1 MESILGRA
9 LEYTLKYWLKSFS
22 REQFKLQGRTVHLSN
37 LDIDGDALH
46 SSVGLPPALNV
57 ATARVG
63 KLEITLPSVSNVQI
77 EPIVVNIDSLDLV
90 LEENSDFDASLSPN
104 SATPSAAS
112 AKGSGYGFADKIADG
127 MTIKIQTVN
136 LLLETRGGSRR
147 QGGATWAPPMAAITI
162 RNLLLYTTNETWQ
175 VVNLKEAR
183 EFSSNKKYIYV
194 FKKLEWESLS
204 VDLLPHPDMFADAA
218 LGCSQEG
225 SNLRDDDGAKRVFF
239 GGERFIEGISGEAY
253 ITVQRTEL
261 NSPLGLEVQ
270 LHINAAVCPAL
281 SEPGLRA
288 LLRFMTG
295 LYVCLNRGDVDFK
308 AQKQSTEAAG
318 RSLVSIVIDHIFLCV
333 KDTEFQLELL
343 MQSLF
348 FSRAS
353 LSEGD
358 NDNNLT
364 RITIGGLFLR
374 DTFSSPP
381 CTLVQPSM
389 QAVSRDAFLVPEF
402 ARSFCPPIYPLQE
415 QQWQLIEGTPL
426 ICLHALQIMPSPLPP
441 SFASQTVIDCQP
453 LMIHLQEE
461 SCLRISS
468 LLADGIV
475 VNPGDILPDFSVKSF
490 IFTLKG
496 LDLTVPFNKA
506 KLDISRSDMDNTVQT
521 SFAGARLHI
530 ENLFFLDSP
539 SLKLRMLNL
548 EKDPACFCLWE
559 GQPIDASQKKWTA
572 RASQLTLSLEACTDT
587 TGGQNSFGQT
597 EGLWRCVDLKDACIE
612 VAMATADGS
621 PLLKV
626 PPPGG
631 IVRVGVACEQ
641 YLSNTSVEQLFF
653 VLDLYG
659 YFGRVGEEI
668 AMAGKRKQSE
678 DIRDKSFS
686 GKLMDK
692 VPSDTAVSLAVK
704 ELRLQFLESS
714 SVNVEGMPLVQFVG
728 DDLFT
733 SASHRTLGGAIVVSS
748 TLLWES
754 VEIGCVDAEGHLAC
768 VNGSFLSSSENAP
781 SPSDNG
787 YPQLRAVFWVHKNEK
802 HLLNG
807 NAHSVPFLDISMV
820 HVIPLH
826 EQDLE
831 SHSLNV
837 SASVSGV
844 RLGGGMNYAEA
855 LLHRFGILGPDG
867 APGVG
872 LRKGLEN
879 LQKGP
884 LSKIFN
890 TTPLIVD
897 NSEDVESMR
906 EGKETSFPHLKK
918 PDDVDVTI
926 ELRDWLFALEGAQ
939 EMTERWWFYSH
950 GDEGREE
957 RCWHT
962 SFHALRVNAKS
973 SPKNIPDGKAR
984 LCRIQQHPV
993 ELVTVG
999 VQGLR
1004 ILKPHTQKDIPS
1016 SILIANGVKEFTD
1029 TVGGIGLE
1037 VRLILCEDNVAEETT
1052 NWEVENLKFSVKQ
1065 PIEAVVTKDELQHLT
1080 FLCKSEIDSIGRIT
1094 AGVIRLL
1101 KLEGSVG
1108 QSVIDQLGNLGSEGI
1123 DKIFS
1128 SEKLSR
1134 DGTVG
1139 SRGLSP
1145 LPNLINEESHKTMEQ
1160 TLTLLEEAVVDT
1172 QAKLND
1178 LVSDIGTSE
1187 SSSVQHLTIIKLS
1200 QKIDT
1205 MQGLLI
1211 QLRNQ
1216 I

>member
-1 MESILGRA
+1 
-9 LEYTLKYWLKSFS
+9 
-22 REQFKLQGRTVHLSN
+22 
-37 LDIDGDALH
+37 
-46 SSVGLPPALNV
+46 
-57 ATARVG
+57 
-63 KLEITLPSVSNVQI
+63 
-77 EPIVVNIDSLDLV
+77 
-90 LEENSDFDASLSPN
+90 
-104 SATPSAAS
+104 
-112 AKGSGYGFADKIADG
+112 
-127 MTIKIQTVN
+127 MTIQIHTVN

-147 QGGATWAPPMAAITI
+147 QGGATWAPPMASITI
-162 RNLLLYTTNETWQ
+162 RNLLLYTTNENWQ

-194 FKKLEWESLS
+194 FKKLEWQSLS
-204 VDLLPHPDMFADAA
+204 IDLLPHPDMFTDAT
-218 LGCSQEG
+218 LGQG

-270 LHINAAVCPAL
+270 LHINEAVCPAL

-295 LYVCLNRGDVDFK
+295 VYVCLNRGDVDFK
-308 AQKQSTEAAG
+308 GQQRSTEAAG
-318 RSLVSIVIDHIFLCV
+318 RSLVSIVVDHIFLCI

-358 NDNNLT
+358 DDNNLT
-364 RITIGGLFLR
+364 RIAIGGLFLR
-374 DTFSSPP
+374 DTFCRPP

-389 QAVSRDAFLVPEF
+389 QLITRDAFHLPEF

-426 ICLHALQIMPSPLPP
+426 ICLHALKIMPSPLPP

-490 IFTLKG
+490 IFNIKG
-496 LDLTVPFNKA
+496 LDVTVPFDKA
-506 KLDISRSDMDNTVQT
+506 KLDISSSDVDNSVKTMFT
-521 SFAGARLHI
+521 GARLHI
-530 ENLFFLDSP
+530 ENLFFLNSP

-559 GQPIDASQKKWTA
+559 GQPVDASQMKWTA
-572 RASQLTLSLEACTDT
+572 RASQLTLSLEACSDT
-587 TGGQNSFGQT
+587 TGHQNSLGQT
-597 EGLWRCVDLKDACIE
+597 SGLWRCVDLKDACIE

-641 YLSNTSVEQLFF
+641 YISNTSVEQLFF

-659 YFGRVGEEI
+659 YFGTVSEKI
-668 AMAGKRKQSE
+668 AMAGKRKQLE

-686 GKLMDK
+686 GKLMDN
-692 VPSDTAVSLAVK
+692 VPSDTAVILAVK
-704 ELRLQFLESS
+704 NLQLRFLESS
-714 SVNVEGMPLVQFVG
+714 FMNVEGMPLVQFVG
-728 DDLFT
+728 NDLFT
-733 SASHRTLGGAIVVSS
+733 SATHRTLGGAIVVSS
-748 TLLWES
+748 ILRWES

-768 VNGSFLSSSENAP
+768 ESGSFLSSSENAP
-781 SPSDNG
+781 SLSDNG
-787 YPQLRAVFWVHKNEK
+787 YPHLRAVFWVHKNEK

-820 HVIPLH
+820 HVIPLC

-837 SASVSGV
+837 SATVSGV
-844 RLGGGMNYAEA
+844 RLGGGMNYTEA

-867 APGVG
+867 APGTG
-872 LRKGLEN
+872 LCKGLEN

-884 LSKIFN
+884 LSKLFK
-890 TTPLIVD
+890 TTSLIND
-897 NSEDVESMR
+897 SEDAGSTR
-906 EGKETSFPHLKK
+906 EGKETGFPHLKK

-926 ELRDWLFALEGAQ
+926 ELRDWLFSLEDAQ
-939 EMTERWWFYSH
+939 GTAERWWFSNH
-950 GDEGREE
+950 EDEGREE
-957 RCWHT
+957 RSWHA
-962 SFHALRVNAKS
+962 SFHGLRVNAKS
-973 SPKNIPDGKAR
+973 SPKNVPDGKAQ
-984 LCRIQQHPV
+984 LQRIQQHPV
-993 ELVTVG
+993 ELITIG
-999 VQGLR
+999 VQGLQ

-1016 SILIANGVKEFTD
+1016 SMLIANGVKKCTD

-1037 VRLILCEDNVAEETT
+1037 VRLILGGENADDEMA
-1052 NWEVENLKFSVKQ
+1052 NWEVEKLKFSVKQ

-1094 AGVIRLL
+1094 AGIIRLL

-1108 QSVIDQLGNLGSEGI
+1108 QSVIDQLSHLGSEGI

-1128 SEKLSR
+1128 SEKVSR
-1134 DGTVG
+1134 EGSVG

-1145 LPNLINEESHKTMEQ
+1145 SPNLINEETHRTTEQ
-1160 TLTLLEEAVVDT
+1160 TLTLLEEALVDS
-1172 QAKLND
+1172 QAKLDD
-1178 LVSDIGTSE
+1178 LISDIGTSE
-1187 SSSVQHLTIIKLS
+1187 SSSFQHHTIVKLS
-1200 QKIDT
+1200 QKIES
-1205 MQGLLI
+1205 MQGLLM

-1216 I
+1216 L